1 MAPES
6 VGERTISNTGDGPPR
21 WSAKVPVLRQEEV
34 VYGLWVV
41 PCIPNCKAGVALR
54 CGECDFEIRSYPGPF
69 VLGDPNSLSDT
80 CRCLEEMLA
89 NDAPFPVRTDE
100 SFRLDLVILLVTI
113 EVVDNPPLGV
123 LVTPHH
129 STG

>member
-1 MAPES
+1 
-6 VGERTISNTGDGPPR
+6 
-21 WSAKVPVLRQEEV
+21 
-34 VYGLWVV
+34 
-41 PCIPNCKAGVALR
+41 
-54 CGECDFEIRSYPGPF
+54 
-69 VLGDPNSLSDT
+69 
-80 CRCLEEMLA
+80 MLA